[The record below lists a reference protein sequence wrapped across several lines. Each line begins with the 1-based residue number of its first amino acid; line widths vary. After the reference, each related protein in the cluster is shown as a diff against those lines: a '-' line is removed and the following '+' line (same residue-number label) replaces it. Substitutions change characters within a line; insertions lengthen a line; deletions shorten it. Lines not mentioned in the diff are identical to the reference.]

1 MPEATT
7 PQHPLPQDDLPNDA
21 LHNDTSSE
29 THQEETATQ
38 THAIPGPGPGVI
50 ENFLLGLRV
59 VWRES
64 LRAGQ
69 GLLRRYERRALAKR
83 LDEEYCRLG
92 RIQAGHDAETS
103 RALVMGQ
110 IGLLRDEI
118 DALDRELKNQAA

>member
-1 MPEATT
+1 M
-7 PQHPLPQDDLPNDA
+7 
-21 LHNDTSSE
+21 SE
-29 THQEETATQ
+29 TTQEKTTQ
-38 THAIPGPGPGVI
+38 TSYAIPGPGPGLI

-64 LRAGQ
+64 AKALS

-118 DALDRELKNQAA
+118 DALDQERKNQAA